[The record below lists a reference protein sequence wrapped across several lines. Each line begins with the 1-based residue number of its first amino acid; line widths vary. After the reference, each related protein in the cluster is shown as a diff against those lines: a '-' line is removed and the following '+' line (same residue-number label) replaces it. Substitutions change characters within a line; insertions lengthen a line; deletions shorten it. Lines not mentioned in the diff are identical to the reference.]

1 MDELTDFLQGNIASL
16 ENENVQIQE
25 RIDNGFYQDEG
36 FWYAQMRENRDLIRQ
51 MRKAIKMF
59 KTLD

>member
-1 MDELTDFLQGNIASL
+1 MNELIDFLQGNIASM
-16 ENENVQIQE
+16 ENENVEIQE
-25 RIDNGFYQDEG
+25 RIDNGFYEDED
-36 FWYAQMRENRDLIRQ
+36 FWRAQMREHRDLIRQ

>member
-1 MDELTDFLQGNIASL
+1 MNELIDFLQGNIASI
-16 ENENVQIQE
+16 ENENEEIQE
-25 RIDNGFYQDEG
+25 RIDIGFYTDDK
-36 FWYAQMRENRDLIRQ
+36 FWYTQMRENRELIRQ